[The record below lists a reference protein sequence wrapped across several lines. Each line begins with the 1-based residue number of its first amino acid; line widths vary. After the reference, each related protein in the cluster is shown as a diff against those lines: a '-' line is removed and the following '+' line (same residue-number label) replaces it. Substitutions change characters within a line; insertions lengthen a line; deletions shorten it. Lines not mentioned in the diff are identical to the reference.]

1 MQQERIEKNYTSL
14 CEQEDWTLRSLKP
27 VWNRDARIIYSFP
40 VLGVKKIRRKRYE
53 ERVIWESKK
62 KKKRRKGKEGSKQ
75 ESPFGFDGNVDF
87 TRKSITRTWYLS
99 IHLCLIITCV
109 LSFLSEWKIF
119 LSSFPPFFENRKKY
133 YHITIVLILIY
144 NYNIQRNK
152 QNSPILVSRII
163 LTINYYSMIK
173 RNENPKVDSRLS
185 LLFSF

>member
-53 ERVIWESKK
+53 ERMIWESKKK

-99 IHLCLIITCV
+99 IRLYNLPNNNVCIV
-109 LSFLSEWKIF
+109 FSFQVKDLPI
-119 LSSFPPFFENRKKY
+119 FPPFFESKEILP
-133 YHITIVLILIY
+133 YHDCFNSY
-144 NYNIQRNK
+144 IQ
-152 QNSPILVSRII
+152 L
-163 LTINYYSMIK
+163 
-173 RNENPKVDSRLS
+173 
-185 LLFSF
+185 